1 MTEFPGR
8 VPWADESGAFGA
20 IALTPHFRAKVR
32 GTGHGEAQL
41 RVCCPGF
48 SLMPFGN
55 YFVHAGT
62 TEMVSGSF
70 ELC

>member
-32 GTGHGEAQL
+32 GTGHDEAQL

-48 SLMPFGN
+48 KPVGLWLNPEFPIS
-55 YFVHAGT
+55 
-62 TEMVSGSF
+62 
-70 ELC
+70 